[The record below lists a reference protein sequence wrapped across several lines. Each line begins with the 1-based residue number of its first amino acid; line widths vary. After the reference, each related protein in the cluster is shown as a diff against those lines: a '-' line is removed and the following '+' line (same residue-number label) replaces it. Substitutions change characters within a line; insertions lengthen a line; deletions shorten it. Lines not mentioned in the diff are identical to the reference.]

1 MRKAGLALI
10 MAWMAIGLFGC
21 QEMKDDID
29 NLKDPT
35 PTGIVVLQNEIDVQN
50 GSAIQIPFRINPSN
64 YVPKVEDITLD
75 VVSSQITRASYGSS
89 IPELTLTGI
98 QPDKNAQ

>member
-50 GSAIQIPFRINPSN
+50 GSAIQIPVRINPST
-64 YVPKVEDITLD
+64 YVPKV
-75 VVSSQITRASYGSS
+75 
-89 IPELTLTGI
+89 
-98 QPDKNAQ
+98 